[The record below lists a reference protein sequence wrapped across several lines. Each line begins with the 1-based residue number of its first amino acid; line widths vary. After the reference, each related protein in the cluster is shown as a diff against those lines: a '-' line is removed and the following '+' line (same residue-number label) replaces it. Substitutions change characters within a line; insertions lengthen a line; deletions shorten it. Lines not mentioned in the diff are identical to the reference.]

1 MLPDGDGE
9 VPIEVAHL
17 GVVGVSRAF
26 VAFSLFAVG
35 TFDKV
40 CYGYFVRKSVD
51 YMSVSHLLDC
61 LRIEMC
67 KQVMPEVYVM
77 TVWLITF
84 IRLENKVCH
93 KVVKVVFGVEIAT
106 KDRFGILERFDV
118 LLVLDASKVGDL
130 FAYVL

>member
-1 MLPDGDGE
+1 
-9 VPIEVAHL
+9 
-17 GVVGVSRAF
+17 
-26 VAFSLFAVG
+26 
-35 TFDKV
+35 
-40 CYGYFVRKSVD
+40 
-51 YMSVSHLLDC
+51 
-61 LRIEMC
+61 
-67 KQVMPEVYVM
+67 MPEVYVM

-84 IRLENKVCH
+84 IRLENKVRC